1 MWERCV
7 QVARNDV
14 DDPGNEIA
22 TGVQDKGADKHG
34 MFSAIARFFREVMGE
49 LRKVVTPTRKELFN
63 YTGVVLVF
71 VMIMIGIV
79 WTLDM
84 AFSWFVLNLFGQ
96 G

>member
-14 DDPGNEIA
+14 DGPGNEVT
-22 TGVQDKGADKHG
+22 TGGQGSRVEKHG
-34 MFSAIARFFREVMGE
+34 MFSGLARFFREVMGE

-71 VMIMIGIV
+71 VIIMIGIV

-84 AFSWFVLNLFGQ
+84 GFSWFVVNLFGT

>member
-14 DDPGNEIA
+14 DEPGDEVA
-22 TGVQDKGADKHG
+22 AGGQGKRVEKHG
-34 MFSAIARFFREVMGE
+34 MFSAMARFFREVMGE
-49 LRKVVTPTRKELFN
+49 LRKVVTPTRKELIN

-71 VMIMIGIV
+71 VAIIIGII
-79 WTLDM
+79 WSLDM
-84 AFSWFVLNLFGQ
+84 AFSWFVLNLFGT

>member
-22 TGVQDKGADKHG
+22 PGARDSGGEKHG

-49 LRKVVTPTRKELFN
+49 LRKVVTPTRKELINF
-63 YTGVVLVF
+63 TGLVLVF

-84 AFSWFVLNLFGQ
+84 AFSWLVLNLFGQ